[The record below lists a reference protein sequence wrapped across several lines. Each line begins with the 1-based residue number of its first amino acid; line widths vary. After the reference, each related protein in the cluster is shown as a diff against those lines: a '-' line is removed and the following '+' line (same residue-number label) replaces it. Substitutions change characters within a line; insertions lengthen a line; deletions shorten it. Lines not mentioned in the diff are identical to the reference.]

1 MVSVVEQSLRL
12 VEEMIDKFRNLSDHS
27 QCTQRRLKAAVVQF
41 RSLSGSGKTIL
52 NNATF
57 FRMYVLLLPSSFSI
71 SLQRSR
77 DISSDEMLAK
87 VHKASPTAYML
98 E

>member
-41 RSLSGSGKTIL
+41 RSLSGKTIL

>member
-41 RSLSGSGKTIL
+41 RSLSGQTIL